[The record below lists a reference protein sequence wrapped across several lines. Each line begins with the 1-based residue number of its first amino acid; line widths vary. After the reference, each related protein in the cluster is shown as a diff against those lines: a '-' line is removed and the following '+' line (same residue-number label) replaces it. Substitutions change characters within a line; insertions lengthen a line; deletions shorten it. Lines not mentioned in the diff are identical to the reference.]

1 MALKKYKPITPGL
14 RNLTSA
20 SFDEVTKTKPEK
32 ALTKRVKKHSGR
44 NNRGKITVRHRG
56 GGAKRKVRLID
67 FNQSDKLNIEGKVIA
82 VEYDPIRTAY
92 IMLVTY
98 KDGEKRYHI
107 APEGIKVE
115 DKIET
120 KVKAK
125 VKLGARMQLSHIP
138 LGYQVHNLELNP
150 GQGGKFVRTAGGYAT
165 VMSLEGQQAQI
176 QMPSGETRLIPK
188 ECYAS
193 IGIVSNHEH
202 SNIKIGKAGRSRHMG
217 KRPSVRGKA
226 MNPCDH
232 PHGGGEGNQPIGLK
246 HPKTP
251 WGMPALGF
259 KTRKRHYTDKNIIK
273 DRRHG
278 KK

>member
-1 MALKKYKPITPGL
+1 MRT
-14 RNLTSA
+14 A

-32 ALTKRVKKHSGR
+32 RLTKRIKKHSGR
-44 NNRGKITVRHRG
+44 NSRGKITVRHRG
-56 GGAKRKVRLID
+56 GGAKRKLRQID
-67 FNQSDKLNIEGKVIA
+67 FKQSDKLDIGGEVTAI
-82 VEYDPIRTAY
+82 EYDPIRTSY

-98 KDGEKRYHI
+98 KDGDKRYHL
-107 APEGIKVE
+107 APEGIKIG
-115 DKIET
+115 DKVET

-125 VKLGARMQLSHIP
+125 IKLGARMTLKHIP

-150 GQGGKFVRTAGGYAT
+150 GQGGIMVRSAGGYAT
-165 VMSLEGQQAQI
+165 VMSLEGKKAQI
-176 QMPSGETRLIPK
+176 KMPSGETRLIPK
-188 ECYAS
+188 DCYAS
-193 IGIVSNHEH
+193 IGIVSNIEH
-202 SNIKIGKAGRSRHMG
+202 SNIKIGKAGRSRWMG

-273 DRRHG
+273 DRRHN
-278 KK
+278 